1 MRAPRS
7 RSRRRLPTPV
17 GLCVA
22 HGLDPASPPRG
33 RLPGFGDVDGLVNDL
48 AVVELH
54 DPDNVPWS
62 AVVSDCVL
70 VDPEVA
76 RADCPSYVEV
86 EACRVS
92 NSERENVG
100 LSPDALSALREI
112 ENRIVSVDFR
122 RCHLVP
128 AGGLKVVSN

>member
-1 MRAPRS
+1 MLGIREWSLVRGSGSACHQAAAPVPLVFAK
-7 RSRRRLPTPV
+7 LPQAV

-33 RLPGFGDVDGLVNDL
+33 RLPRLGDVDGLPNDL

-70 VDPEVA
+70 VNPEVA
-76 RADCPSYVEV
+76 GADRPSYLEV
-86 EACRVS
+86 E
-92 NSERENVG
+92 
-100 LSPDALSALREI
+100 
-112 ENRIVSVDFR
+112 
-122 RCHLVP
+122 
-128 AGGLKVVSN
+128 